1 VKLYDGQND
10 RVLDDVTVYLER
22 HEAEQLRS
30 YLQQLL
36 DDPSIHHL
44 HLSSTDYQ
52 RELTV
57 TIYYRENADQ
67 MATFDERSRRLILED
82 E

>member
-36 DDPSIHHL
+36 DDPTTSG
-44 HLSSTDYQ
+44 S
-52 RELTV
+52 
-57 TIYYRENADQ
+57 
-67 MATFDERSRRLILED
+67 
-82 E
+82 